1 MDNSLYGPLEL
12 LIIQGSP
19 FCNINCSYCYL
30 PNRSDNSKL
39 SLETVEAIFTN
50 LFSTDIVRKDFTLC
64 WHAGEPLT
72 VSKEFYREAISLANA
87 KNNTRYT
94 IRNNVQTNATL
105 INQEWC
111 DFFKEFDF
119 KVSVSIDGP
128 DFINDRNRVNRK
140 GDGTFKKV
148 IEGVNFLKKNNIDF
162 SVISVITDFTLDY
175 ADEFYSFFKSLNP
188 LSVGLNVEEIEN
200 FNIKSSL
207 FNSERILIR
216 YKDFID
222 KLFQLYYT
230 DNEVNFY
237 FREFAQLENFVFKK
251 NKFMTGFGQQTTP
264 YKIISVDV
272 NGNFSTFSPELLN
285 AKSKEHTN
293 FSFGNV
299 YSENFLDALK
309 TSKFNSVYSEILNG
323 VKKCKSEC
331 DYFTVCGGGT
341 PSNKYSEN
349 GTFNSTVTNHC
360 KFKFQGVFDVFF
372 SNIENEVLG

>member
-30 PNRSDNSKL
+30 PNRSNSSKL

-50 LFSTDIVRKDFTLC
+50 LFSSDIVRKDFTLC

-72 VSKEFYREAISLANA
+72 VSKEFYRDAISIANA
-87 KNNTRYT
+87 KNNTKFT

-105 INQEWC
+105 INQDWC

-140 GDGTFKKV
+140 GNGTFKKV
-148 IEGVNFLKKNNIDF
+148 IEGINYLKKNNIDF

-175 ADEFYSFFKSLNP
+175 SDEFYSFFKSLNP

-200 FNIKSSL
+200 YNTKSSL
-207 FNSERILIR
+207 FNSEEVLTR
-216 YKDFID
+216 YKAFID

-264 YKIISVDV
+264 YRIITIDV

-299 YSENFLDALK
+299 YFDNLIDALK

-323 VKKCKSEC
+323 LKKCKSEC

-349 GTFNSTVTNHC
+349 GSFNSTVTNHC
-360 KFKFQGVFDVFF
+360 KFKFQGVFDIFF
-372 SNIENEVLG
+372 SNIEKEVLS

>member
-1 MDNSLYGPLEL
+1 MDNNLYGPLEL

-30 PNRSDNSKL
+30 PNRIDNSKL

-50 LFSTDIVRKDFTLC
+50 LFSSDIVRKDFTLC

-72 VSKEFYREAISLANA
+72 VSKEFYREAISIANA
-87 KNNTRYT
+87 KNNTRFT

-140 GDGTFKKV
+140 GNGTFKKV
-148 IEGVNFLKKNNIDF
+148 IEGINCLKKNNIDF

-200 FNIKSSL
+200 YNTKSSL
-207 FNSERILIR
+207 FNSE
-216 YKDFID
+216 K
-222 KLFQLYYT
+222 
-230 DNEVNFY
+230 V
-237 FREFAQLENFVFKK
+237 
-251 NKFMTGFGQQTTP
+251 
-264 YKIISVDV
+264 
-272 NGNFSTFSPELLN
+272 
-285 AKSKEHTN
+285 
-293 FSFGNV
+293 
-299 YSENFLDALK
+299 
-309 TSKFNSVYSEILNG
+309 
-323 VKKCKSEC
+323 
-331 DYFTVCGGGT
+331 
-341 PSNKYSEN
+341 
-349 GTFNSTVTNHC
+349 
-360 KFKFQGVFDVFF
+360 
-372 SNIENEVLG
+372 

>member
-1 MDNSLYGPLEL
+1 MDNNLYGPLEL

-50 LFSTDIVRKDFTLC
+50 LFSSDIVRKDFTLC

-72 VSKEFYREAISLANA
+72 VSKEFYREAISIANA
-87 KNNTRYT
+87 KNNTRFT

-140 GDGTFKKV
+140 GNGTFKKV
-148 IEGVNFLKKNNIDF
+148 IEGIKCLKKNNIDF

-200 FNIKSSL
+200 YNTKSSL
-207 FNSERILIR
+207 FNSEKVLTR

-251 NKFMTGFGQQTTP
+251 DKFMTGFGQQTTP
-264 YKIISVDV
+264 YKIISIDV

-299 YSENFLDALK
+299 YFDNLIDALK

-349 GTFNSTVTNHC
+349 GSFNSTVTNHC

-372 SNIENEVLG
+372 SNIEKEVLS